1 MRRVVALLVPFAVLI
16 ATIGT
21 VGVLEAR
28 RLPDWRLELDRYLEA
43 TGRPSET
50 VAVQSVVQARRPWNL
65 APDIVSTASMDP
77 TWQSIDVPPPSNVR
91 CVLLERVRYSPATAG
106 EWRTQEVVLLGY
118 HTDLLWKD
126 GWIVYELTSDWC
138 TPESHQALAQVGCDL
153 GFKGGSAGST
163 DGKRG

>member
-1 MRRVVALLVPFAVLI
+1 MRRVVALLVPCAVLV

-28 RLPDWRLELDRYLEA
+28 RPPDWQLELDRYLEV

-65 APDIVSTASMDP
+65 APDMVSTALMDS
-77 TWQSIDVPPPSNVR
+77 TWHSIEIPPPSNVR
-91 CVLLERVRYSPATAG
+91 CVLLERVRHSPATPG

-118 HTDLLWKD
+118 HTDRLWKD
-126 GWIVYELTSDWC
+126 GWIVYELASDWC
-138 TPESHQALAQVGCDL
+138 TPGSHQALARVGCDL
-153 GFKGGSAGST
+153 GFKVDSAGST

>member
-1 MRRVVALLVPFAVLI
+1 MRRVIALLVPFVVLI
-16 ATIGT
+16 ATIGM
-21 VGVLEAR
+21 VCVLEAR
-28 RLPDWRLELDRYLEA
+28 RPPDWRLELDRYLEA

-65 APDIVSTASMDP
+65 APDMVSTALMDQ

-91 CVLLERVRYSPATAG
+91 CVLLERVRHSPATAR

-138 TPESHQALAQVGCDL
+138 TPESHQTLAAIGCGS
-153 GFKGGSAGST
+153 GFEVDPT
-163 DGKRG
+163 